1 MSKAAEMS
9 RLTTIVAF
17 LLSMFTTCSSA
28 VYRASAT
35 VRRLIDVNSTL
46 VFAHASNVWV
56 KSQWVH
62 PNRALDTGVIGEICA
77 FRSLQITMAETPRR
91 ENLCRSAF
99 WHGGMW
105 YLWYPWSWH
114 SIPYSDMTFSVFTA
128 GSCAGISTIKRG
140 ILSQLSAD
148 ISASIRCLREC
159 NIDGTLSAVAFYCC
173 RSLRVL
179 SFVFLRNQLEGNTC
193 RIL

>member
-1 MSKAAEMS
+1 MEFKVPFQYKYGYIRDEQPAGSASVDAELVFDTADEQLRMLWLIMSKAAEMS

-99 WHGGMW
+99 
-105 YLWYPWSWH
+105 
-114 SIPYSDMTFSVFTA
+114 
-128 GSCAGISTIKRG
+128 
-140 ILSQLSAD
+140 
-148 ISASIRCLREC
+148 
-159 NIDGTLSAVAFYCC
+159 
-173 RSLRVL
+173 
-179 SFVFLRNQLEGNTC
+179 
-193 RIL
+193 